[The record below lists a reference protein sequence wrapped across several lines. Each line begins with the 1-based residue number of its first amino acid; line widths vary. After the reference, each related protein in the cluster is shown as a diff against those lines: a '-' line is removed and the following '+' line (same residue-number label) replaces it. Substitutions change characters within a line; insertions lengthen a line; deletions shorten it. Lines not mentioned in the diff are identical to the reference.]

1 MPVEPVVGARSGG
14 AVADIVRAF
23 QGGDLVRSI
32 PQQVMGMEDIIGVI
46 RDNIPSSANLT
57 DEENIEDLKN
67 SLKATKESISNNF
80 NDLVQIVEN
89 TVKDEE
95 IREDA
100 LNLVNNLKH
109 EMSDFVEI
117 AKEKV
122 SDVLNFKSL
131 EEE

>member
-1 MPVEPVVGARSGG
+1 MNEENNWKEFSD
-14 AVADIVRAF
+14 DI
-23 QGGDLVRSI
+23 S
-32 PQQVMGMEDIIGVI
+32 
-46 RDNIPSSANLT
+46 NISKKIKSNIT
-57 DEENIEDLKN
+57 DEENIEDLKS

-89 TVKDEE
+89 TVRDEE

-109 EMSDFVEI
+109 EMSDFVEM

-122 SDVLNFKSL
+122 SDVMNFKSS

>member
-1 MPVEPVVGARSGG
+1 MNEENNWKEFSD
-14 AVADIVRAF
+14 DI
-23 QGGDLVRSI
+23 S
-32 PQQVMGMEDIIGVI
+32 
-46 RDNIPSSANLT
+46 NISKKIKSNIT
-57 DEENIEDLKN
+57 DEENIEDLKS

-109 EMSDFVEI
+109 EMSDFVDM

-122 SDVLNFKSL
+122 SDVMYFKS
-131 EEE
+131 

>member
-1 MPVEPVVGARSGG
+1 MNEENNWKEFSD
-14 AVADIVRAF
+14 DISNISKKIKS
-23 QGGDLVRSI
+23 SI
-32 PQQVMGMEDIIGVI
+32 
-46 RDNIPSSANLT
+46 T

-109 EMSDFVEI
+109 EMSDFVEM

-122 SDVLNFKSL
+122 SDVMNFKSS

>member
-1 MPVEPVVGARSGG
+1 MNEENNWKEYSD
-14 AVADIVRAF
+14 DI
-23 QGGDLVRSI
+23 S
-32 PQQVMGMEDIIGVI
+32 
-46 RDNIPSSANLT
+46 NISKKIKSNIT

-67 SLKATKESISNNF
+67 SFKATKESISKNF

-109 EMSDFVEI
+109 EMSDFVEK

-122 SDVLNFKSL
+122 SDVLSFTSL

>member
-1 MPVEPVVGARSGG
+1 MGEENNWKEFSDDVS
-14 AVADIVRAF
+14 DI
-23 QGGDLVRSI
+23 SKKI
-32 PQQVMGMEDIIGVI
+32 K
-46 RDNIPSSANLT
+46 SNLT

-117 AKEKV
+117 TKEKV

>member
-1 MPVEPVVGARSGG
+1 MGEENNWKEFS
-14 AVADIVRAF
+14 D
-23 QGGDLVRSI
+23 DLFSVSKKI
-32 PQQVMGMEDIIGVI
+32 K
-46 RDNIPSSANLT
+46 SNLT
-57 DEENIEDLKN
+57 DEENIEDLKK
-67 SLKATKESISNNF
+67 SLKSTKESISNSF

-100 LNLVNNLKH
+100 LNLLNNLKH

>member
-1 MPVEPVVGARSGG
+1 MNEENNWKEFSD
-14 AVADIVRAF
+14 DI
-23 QGGDLVRSI
+23 S
-32 PQQVMGMEDIIGVI
+32 
-46 RDNIPSSANLT
+46 NISKKIKSNIT
-57 DEENIEDLKN
+57 DEENIEDLKS
-67 SLKATKESISNNF
+67 SLKDTKESISNNF

-89 TVKDEE
+89 TVRDEE

-109 EMSDFVEI
+109 EMSDFVEM

-122 SDVLNFKSL
+122 SDVMNFKSS

>member
-1 MPVEPVVGARSGG
+1 MNEENNWKEFSD
-14 AVADIVRAF
+14 DISNISKKIKS
-23 QGGDLVRSI
+23 SI
-32 PQQVMGMEDIIGVI
+32 
-46 RDNIPSSANLT
+46 T

-117 AKEKV
+117 TKEKV

>member
-1 MPVEPVVGARSGG
+1 MDKENSWNEFSDDISNISKKIKSS
-14 AVADIVRAF
+14 VA
-23 QGGDLVRSI
+23 
-32 PQQVMGMEDIIGVI
+32 
-46 RDNIPSSANLT
+46 

-80 NDLVQIVEN
+80 NNLAQIVEN

-95 IREDA
+95 IKEDA

-109 EMSDFVEI
+109 EMSNFIDS
-117 AKEKV
+117 AKDKV
-122 SDVLNFKSL
+122 SEVLNLNSL

>member
-1 MPVEPVVGARSGG
+1 MNEENNWKEFSD
-14 AVADIVRAF
+14 DI
-23 QGGDLVRSI
+23 S
-32 PQQVMGMEDIIGVI
+32 
-46 RDNIPSSANLT
+46 NISKKIKSNIT
-57 DEENIEDLKN
+57 DEENIEDLKS

-95 IREDA
+95 IREDV

-109 EMSDFVEI
+109 EMSDFVEM

-122 SDVLNFKSL
+122 SDVMNFKSS

>member
-1 MPVEPVVGARSGG
+1 MDEENNWKEFSDDVS
-14 AVADIVRAF
+14 DI
-23 QGGDLVRSI
+23 SKKI
-32 PQQVMGMEDIIGVI
+32 K
-46 RDNIPSSANLT
+46 SNLT
-57 DEENIEDLKN
+57 DEGNIEDLKN
-67 SLKATKESISNNF
+67 SLKATKESISNSF
-80 NDLVQIVEN
+80 NDLLQIVEN

-117 AKEKV
+117 TKEKV
-122 SDVLNFKSL
+122 SDVLNFKSS

>member
-1 MPVEPVVGARSGG
+1 MNEENNWKDFS
-14 AVADIVRAF
+14 D
-23 QGGDLVRSI
+23 DLSKI
-32 PQQVMGMEDIIGVI
+32 SKKIKS
-46 RDNIPSSANLT
+46 NIT
-57 DEENIEDLKN
+57 DEENIEDLKS

-109 EMSDFVEI
+109 EMSDFVEM

-122 SDVLNFKSL
+122 SDVMNFKSS